1 MTIKHISTVLLA
13 SGALLAGG
21 LVAAPSASATT
32 LDGCGSFVYFIP
44 VDSQVTVDFTNCPTD
59 ATSNPWVV
67 GGGDW
72 NLFGAVAPSIGFDSG
87 YQTPTATATL
97 NGPGSIA
104 NLYIIQTRGQA
115 PFWNGDLEWDVF
127 LLPCGQDISAWQT
140 EMNDPD
146 LDSYLLN
153 EAVTVSLCGS
163 DASGGSDALGRAEIL
178 QQVGLPASGTC
189 DITNTSHNWGG
200 APSGGWSRSW
210 AEWAIPTTGGGVC
223 TRTLYF
229 DSGLGHYSVR

>member
-21 LVAAPSASATT
+21 LVVAPSASATT

-44 VDSQVTVDFTNCPTD
+44 VDSQVTVDFTNCPT
-59 ATSNPWVV
+59 SLPPNPMSWDIFD
-67 GGGDW
+67 GGDYKMT
-72 NLFGAVAPSIGFDSG
+72 GADDPTTSVSG
-87 YQTPTATATL
+87 TTATVIL
-97 NGPGSIA
+97 NGSGSIA
-104 NLYIIQTRGQA
+104 NIYIDQSFGLA
-115 PFWNGDLEWDVF
+115 PEWAGNKEWDVF
-127 LLPCGQDISAWQT
+127 FLPCGQDISAWQT

-146 LDSYLLN
+146 LDNYLLN
-153 EAVTVSLCGS
+153 EAVTVSRCGS
-163 DASGGSDALGRAEIL
+163 GGGADAFGRAEIL
-178 QQVGLPASGTC
+178 QQVSLPASGTC

-229 DSGLGHYSVR
+229 DGGLGHYAVR